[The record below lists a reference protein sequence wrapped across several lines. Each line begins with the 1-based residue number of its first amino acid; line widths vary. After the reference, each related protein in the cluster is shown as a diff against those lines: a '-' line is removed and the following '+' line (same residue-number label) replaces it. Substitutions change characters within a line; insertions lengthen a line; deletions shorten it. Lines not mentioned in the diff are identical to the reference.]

1 MRHPFDSALATL
13 ALGLLLTAGLNLL
26 LRIWMG

>member
-13 ALGLLLTAGLNLL
+13 ALGLLLTVSLNLL
-26 LRIWMG
+26 LRQWMG

>member
-13 ALGLLLTAGLNLL
+13 ALGLLLTVALSAA
-26 LRIWMG
+26 LRVWMG

>member
-13 ALGLLLTAGLNLL
+13 ALGLLLTVALNLL
-26 LRIWMG
+26 LRQWMG